1 VTRPGSPDLLGALY
15 SGAAFYGAL
24 AAVAVVLRLAGVL

>member
-1 VTRPGSPDLLGALY
+1 MRPDICDCLF

-24 AAVAVVLRLAGVL
+24 VAVAVVLRLAGAI